1 MKKLKS
7 SVYLIITFIAVAYF
21 SLSIISNIEE
31 STIIQSEH
39 NNFISKDAVY
49 FQIDGENKNIN
60 KLISNIKLDYILLKN
75 STFENKFGIM
85 FKGTLKNSPKLLSG
99 RFFKED
105 DFNCGKKYIVLGKEL
120 KSNIE
125 TRSGKDYYY
134 INNEYYEV
142 IGIMGDNKKPTS
154 NDYDL
159 FFNLTQET
167 QYFTV
172 IHK

>member
-60 KLISNIKLDYILLKN
+60 KLISNIKLDYILLK
-75 STFENKFGIM
+75 IVH
-85 FKGTLKNSPKLLSG
+85 LK
-99 RFFKED
+99 
-105 DFNCGKKYIVLGKEL
+105 
-120 KSNIE
+120 
-125 TRSGKDYYY
+125 
-134 INNEYYEV
+134 INLE
-142 IGIMGDNKKPTS
+142 
-154 NDYDL
+154 
-159 FFNLTQET
+159 
-167 QYFTV
+167 
-172 IHK
+172 